1 MCKDEFMGD
10 VLLISTPDG
19 ADIELDNGLVKDCRN
34 FDTAVYLSL
43 LGGND
48 EDLNRRPKETWW
60 GNLIEGTQTNEWITS
75 EFGAMIKGYP
85 LTSGNLRKAKDAC
98 KRDLNW
104 IINDAGADEIDVELT
119 AESAQRVKLDAT
131 VSQDGSKAGGGN
143 YELQWQGAVR

>member
-1 MCKDEFMGD
+1 MNEDDFIGD
-10 VLLISTPDG
+10 VLLTSTPDG
-19 ADIELDNGLVKDCRN
+19 VDVVLENGLIKDCRD
-34 FDTAVYLSL
+34 FDSAVLLSL
-43 LGGND
+43 MGGND

-60 GNLIEGTQTNEWITS
+60 GNLVERTQENEWISS

-104 IINDAGADEIDVELT
+104 ILNEGGADDISVELA
-119 AESAQRVKLDAT
+119 AESSQRVKLDVEVT
-131 VSQDGSKAGGGN
+131 QDGSKAGGGN

>member
-19 ADIELDNGLVKDCRN
+19 ADIVLENGLIKDCRN
-34 FDTAVYLSL
+34 FDSAVLLSL
-43 LGGND
+43 MGGND

-60 GNLIEGTQTNEWITS
+60 GNLVEGTQESEWISS
-75 EFGAMIKGYP
+75 EFGAMVKGFP

-104 IINDAGADEIDVELT
+104 IMSEGGADDISVVLA
-119 AESAQRVKLDAT
+119 AESSQRVKLDVEVT
-131 VSQDGSKAGGGN
+131 QDGSKAGGGN

>member
-60 GNLIEGTQTNEWITS
+60 GNLIEGTQENEWITS
-75 EFGAMIKGYP
+75 EFGAMIKGFP

-104 IINDAGADEIDVELT
+104 IMSEGGADDISVELA
-119 AESAQRVKLDAT
+119 AESSQRVKLDVEVT
-131 VSQDGSKAGGGN
+131 QDGSKAGGGN